1 MEKFS
6 IEFDKSSGNYRQYE
20 GARAIVLGAAGFIG
34 RWVARGLCEAGAKV
48 ILPVRDRSTA
58 KSVFDAYD
66 IDGDIYQL
74 NLLDEQSLRSLY
86 SEIRPTV
93 TFNLAGYGVDREEQ
107 NEEWA
112 YKINVDLIATVCSAI
127 SEIRDQTWSG
137 LDIVNV
143 GTAMEYGLSG
153 GDLAEDS
160 LPRPTTLYGK
170 SKLAGTSALTDCC
183 RRFEL
188 KGVTARLFSVYGPGE
203 SPQRLLPTLIHAA
216 RTETPIPLTAGL
228 HKRDFVYIEDVAES
242 LLRLGLTAS
251 KPCEVVNVAT
261 GVLSSIGT
269 FAKTAAETLGI
280 SHDRLRFGSLPTR
293 LEEMNHE
300 PVNVER
306 LRALTGWVP
315 NTIIASGIRK
325 TFQFRRSSS
334 LFRAE
339 GYRELVHE
347 DGQCNFA
354 ILK

>member
-1 MEKFS
+1 
-6 IEFDKSSGNYRQYE
+6 
-20 GARAIVLGAAGFIG
+20 V
-34 RWVARGLCEAGAKV
+34 
-48 ILPVRDRSTA
+48 A

-74 NLLDEQSLRSLY
+74 DLRDAQSVRSLY
-86 SEIRPTV
+86 REVCPTV
-93 TFNLAGYGVDREEQ
+93 TFNLVGYGVDREEQ
-107 NEEWA
+107 NEELA
-112 YKINVDLIATVCSAI
+112 YQTNVDLIETVCSAI
-127 SEIRDQTWSG
+127 SEIRDQTWTG

-160 LPRPTTLYGK
+160 LPKPTTLYGK
-170 SKLAGTSALTDCC
+170 SKLAGTNALTDCC
-183 RRFEL
+183 RKFGL

-228 HKRDFVYIEDVAES
+228 HKRDFVYVEDAAES
-242 LLRLGLTAS
+242 LMRLVLVSSLSGD
-251 KPCEVVNVAT
+251 VVNVAT
-261 GVLSSIGT
+261 GVLSSIRT
-269 FAKTAAETLGI
+269 FAEIATETLGI

-306 LRALTGWVP
+306 LRTLTGWVP
-315 NTIIASGIRK
+315 NTMIASGIQK
-325 TFQFRRSSS
+325 AFQYRRSSS
-334 LFRAE
+334 PFRAE